1 MNKFKKASILIIIA
15 EILIIILLNIIYI
28 TNIRVTGRYYRVEAE
43 RVVRLLEA
51 DTSFQENPEKIDISQ
66 FNTIV
71 KVSEF
76 DSSEICNNDYVV
88 EEVAGRLYRIEY
100 EVGENRSTFIMMNI
114 GMVAGLLL
122 TIGVLLYI
130 GYKVIKPFDKM
141 TSLTEQLA
149 KGNLS
154 TPLKEEK
161 SRFFGRFLWGMDMLR
176 ENLEDSK
183 SKNLEYQKEK
193 KTMLLSLSHDI
204 KTPLSAIQ
212 LYSKALSEGIYDT
225 EEKKQEALT
234 GIQSKTEEIRGYVD
248 EIYKLSREDFME
260 LMVIPGEVYLKDVM
274 DGITAYYK
282 DKLSV
287 QHTDFKV
294 GEFDNALLYADKDR
308 LVESLQNLMENA
320 IKYGD
325 GRKISISFSEEEDCK
340 LITVSNTGCSLDDG
354 EMNNIFDSFY
364 RGSNTTNIQGNG
376 LGLYIVKQLMTKMEG
391 DVFASVEK
399 GNDEDKL
406 FNITLVVRKV

>member
-1 MNKFKKASILIIIA
+1 MNRFKKASIIIVIAEVLIIIA
-15 EILIIILLNIIYI
+15 LNIFYL

-43 RVVRLLEA
+43 RVVRILEA
-51 DTSFQENPEKIDISQ
+51 EEAYRNNPENINLGDYS
-66 FNTIV
+66 TIV
-71 KVSEF
+71 RVSVY
-76 DSSEICNNDYVV
+76 DPSELCNNDFVV
-88 EEVAGRLYRIEY
+88 EEVEGKLYRIEY
-100 EVGENRSTFIMMNI
+100 RVLEDRSTFILMNV
-114 GMVAGLLL
+114 GMASALLL

-141 TSLTEQLA
+141 SSLTEQLA

-154 TPLKEEK
+154 TPIKEEK
-161 SRFFGRFLWGMDMLR
+161 SRFFGKFLWGMDMLR

-183 SKNLEYQKEK
+183 MKNLEYQKEK

-212 LYSKALSEGIYDT
+212 LYSKALSEGLYDT
-225 EEKKQEALT
+225 EEKKQEALA

-260 LMVIPGEVYLKDVM
+260 LEVRPGEVYLKDVM
-274 DGITAYYK
+274 DGVVAYYK

-287 QHTDFKV
+287 IHTEFEV
-294 GEFDNALLYADKDR
+294 EEFDNVLLSADKDR
-308 LVESLQNLMENA
+308 LIESLQNLMENA

-340 LITVSNTGCSLDDG
+340 LITVSNTGCTLEDS
-354 EMNNIFDSFY
+354 EINNIFDSFY

-376 LGLYIVKQLMTKMEG
+376 LGLYIVKQLMTKMDG
-391 DVFASVEK
+391 DVFASKE
-399 GNDEDKL
+399 GEN
-406 FNITLVVRKV
+406 FNVTLVVRKV